1 MDQSVLLVDDDPAIL
16 KSVGNFLERSGYQVF
31 RAATGELALQQNEK
45 SAPDVVL
52 LDLHLP
58 EMSGFEVLETL
69 REQDAAVIVL
79 TGRSDIETAVQ
90 AMQRGAENFL
100 TKPVDMPHLLL
111 AVDRVRDKVRMRR
124 DVGLLMAR
132 ANPEADLSSLGS
144 SPKMR
149 EIARQVELLASNDT
163 TTTLIIGESGTGKGY
178 LARMIHSLSARS
190 REPFVD
196 INCGGLTA
204 THLDSELFGAEKDT
218 DPGTQERRPGLFE
231 LADRGTILLDS
242 VGQLAPELQPK
253 LLHVLESK
261 TFRRMGGA
269 REISVDVR
277 VIAATSTDL
286 AEAVWAGRFRDD
298 LFYRLNVLPIL
309 LPPCRER
316 TQEDR
321 LALLERLLV
330 SLWRGDVGA
339 QPAIETAALERLL
352 TYFWPGNVRE
362 MRNVLER
369 ALLLAQGQSSIGL
382 EHLPVEIRRDTN
394 LSDTKYDV
402 LTLKEV
408 ERRQIAVALQHHNGN
423 RTHTARD
430 LAISRAT
437 LIKKIKLYD
446 LDA

>member
-16 KSVGNFLERSGYQVF
+16 KSVGSFLERSGYEVF
-31 RAATGELALQQNEK
+31 RAATGELALAQNEK
-45 SAPDVVL
+45 NAPDVVL

-69 REQDAAVIVL
+69 REQGAAVIVL

-124 DVGLLMAR
+124 DVGLLMER
-132 ANPEADLSSLGS
+132 ANPETDTASLGS

-149 EIARQVELLASNDT
+149 EIARQVELLATNDD
-163 TTTLIIGESGTGKGY
+163 TTTLIIGESGTGKGH

-196 INCGGLTA
+196 INCGSLNA
-204 THLDSELFGAEKDT
+204 MHLDSELFGAERGA
-218 DPGTQERRPGLFE
+218 DPDASDRRPGLFE
-231 LADRGTILLDS
+231 LADRGTILLDAI
-242 VGQLAPELQPK
+242 GELAPELQPK
-253 LLHVLESK
+253 LLRVLESK
-261 TFRRMGGA
+261 AFRRMGGA

-321 LALLERLLV
+321 LGLLERLLA

-339 QPAIETAALERLL
+339 QPTIETAALERLL
-352 TYFWPGNVRE
+352 AYPWPGNVRE

-369 ALLLAQGQSSIGL
+369 ALLLAQGQASIGL
-382 EHLPVEIRRDTN
+382 EHLPPEIRRDMH

-402 LTLKEV
+402 LTLREV
-408 ERRQIAVALQHHNGN
+408 ERRQIGVALQHHNGN

-437 LIKKIKLYD
+437 LIKKIKLYE